1 MMRHPGFEP
10 GSIAWK
16 ATILT
21 TRLITRSCRSTPQ
34 FPFEVLL
41 TLQRIVLSVTCSKLL
56 PLGGEVPLFV
66 VL

>member
-1 MMRHPGFEP
+1 MRHPGFEP

-21 TRLITRSCRSTPQ
+21 TRLITRSCRSTTLLL
-34 FPFEVLL
+34 FEVLL
-41 TLQRIVLSVTCSKLL
+41 TLRKIELLATYSKHL
-56 PLGGEVPLFV
+56 PLREVVPLFI

>member
-21 TRLITRSCRSTPQ
+21 TRLITRSCRSTPHITFKAQ
-34 FPFEVLL
+34 L
-41 TLQRIVLSVTCSKLL
+41 TLLRRELLVTYFERLL
-56 PLGGEVPLFV
+56 LLAEVQQV
-66 VL
+66 ARR

>member
-21 TRLITRSCRSTPQ
+21 TRLITRSWRSTSQ
-34 FPFEVLL
+34 LTFVALL
-41 TLQRIVLSVTCSKLL
+41 TILQKELLVTLSKRL
-56 PLGGEVPLFV
+56 P
-66 VL
+66 